1 MGRRAGFSLGGCLG
15 SRVDRQKMDGWMDRW
30 NDKLICGRVDERMEG
45 RTTRLLC
52 VCLNRWMDR

>member
-1 MGRRAGFSLGGCLG
+1 LGGCLG